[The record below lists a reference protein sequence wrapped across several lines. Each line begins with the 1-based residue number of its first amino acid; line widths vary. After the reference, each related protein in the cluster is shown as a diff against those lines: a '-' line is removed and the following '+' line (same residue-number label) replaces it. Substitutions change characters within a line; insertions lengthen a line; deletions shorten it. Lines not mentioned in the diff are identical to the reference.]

1 MADKLCMGCME
12 TYNDKYDV
20 CPHCGYVDGTAP
32 KEAYHLIPG
41 TVIEGR
47 YIVGKV
53 IGNGGFGVTYIGYDP
68 VLNQKIAIK
77 EYLPGEFS
85 TRAMGSPDVTVF
97 SGEKEEQF
105 ASGIIKFVEEARRL
119 AKFKHT
125 PGIVDI
131 HDSFQ
136 ANHTAYIIMEY
147 IDGETLK
154 EKLEREGKIS
164 VDEALNIMMPVI
176 GALKEVHKEGI
187 LHRDISPDNIMISKA
202 GDVKIIDFGAARFAT
217 TTHSRSLSVLVKP
230 GYAPEEQ
237 YRSRGDQ
244 GTWTDV
250 YACAATL
257 YKMITG
263 VTPED
268 AMERRNK
275 DTLLPPSK
283 LGVKI
288 PKNKENAIMNA
299 LNIRIEDRTQTADD
313 LEADLFSDRDVKR
326 NKIHLKKMDIGKW
339 PIWLKITS
347 GVAAAAVC
355 VFIVLLVT
363 GVIKFADLFH
373 SNRGQLEN
381 GYVYAP
387 EVVNIALAEA
397 EKTVGDANLITQI
410 TDKQH
415 SDEIAED
422 MVLQQNIPSGTV
434 VQEKTVMELVVSAG
448 YEKGY
453 MPDIVGL
460 SKDEVLKLL
469 LDMGWDESAITFED
483 VKSEIAPGYV
493 AKQDVEE
500 GTVVKIGDKITI
512 YLSKGVDGYDTNNNT
527 KVPNLVKDKWSD
539 AQSKVKEAK
548 LYLYKS
554 GTDYSNTVPKGCV
567 ISQNPEADTEV
578 AEGSKVGVVISLGKQ
593 EDAMVHVPDVQYKS
607 KSEAIALL
615 QAQGLEVQTQNE
627 ESDSVQKDHV
637 IRQSVAAGTEVQV
650 GTTVVIYISLGN
662 PNAVITYDP
671 TTTQANVTTEN
682 STTEN
687 STTEKTTASTDNKP
701 SDSSGKTTTQVTTT
715 EAKQEEEVVNPVTTT
730 EAPPQPDPEA
740 GKIKVPNLVGKT
752 EVEARK
758 SLSDKKLSAGAVTYQ
773 HKEGATNGTVLS
785 QGIEPDTKVAK
796 ETVVNFVVCNNET
809 YTEYRYKSKEEKTS
823 SEKLD
828 GWSLVKTQDNWSNWS
843 SETTSPPQANE
854 YTEVKE
860 SRTETNMPDNPGNPY
875 PIPSRTLTQATS
887 GDDCRWVEKF
897 IAEYMLGYNYE
908 YMDGVYGGVEMYY
921 VGVFQ
926 SWEGLT
932 QDKSVGPATRDR
944 MLQRWREKQS
954 TTTKYYVYRTKTV
967 TYYYEKV
974 SGWSDWSK
982 TKVTKG
988 GKICDVETRTVY
1000 KY

>member
-154 EKLEREGKIS
+154 EKLEREGRIP

-187 LHRDISPDNIMISKA
+187 LHRDISPDNIMISKT
-202 GDVKIIDFGAARFAT
+202 GEVKIIDFGAARFAT

-283 LGVKI
+283 LGIKI

-313 LEADLFSDRDVKR
+313 LEADLFSDQAVKR

-460 SKDEVLKLL
+460 SKDEIMKLL

-483 VKSEIAPGYV
+483 VESEVAPGYV

-500 GTVVKIGDKITI
+500 GTTVKIGEKITI

-539 AQSKVKEAK
+539 AQSKVKKAK

-607 KSEAIALL
+607 SSEAIALL
-615 QAQGLEVQTQNE
+615 QAQGLEVQTKNE

-671 TTTQANVTTEN
+671 TTTQANV
-682 STTEN
+682 TTEN

-752 EVEARK
+752 EAEARK

-773 HKEGATNGTVLS
+773 HKEGATDGMVLS

-796 ETVVNFVVCNNET
+796 ETVVNFVVCDNT
-809 YTEYRYKSKEEKTS
+809 KVKYYRYRNVESYDEKTS
-823 SEKLD
+823 
-828 GWSLVKTQDNWSNWS
+828 TS
-843 SETTSPPQANE
+843 SATPPA
-854 YTEVKE
+854 
-860 SRTETNMPDNPGNPY
+860 G
-875 PIPSRTLTQATS
+875 
-887 GDDCRWVEKF
+887 
-897 IAEYMLGYNYE
+897 YE
-908 YMDGVYGGVEMYY
+908 YVRSQNSTSYGDWG
-921 VGVFQ
+921 
-926 SWEGLT
+926 
-932 QDKSVGPATRDR
+932 
-944 MLQRWREKQS
+944 
-954 TTTKYYVYRTKTV
+954 
-967 TYYYEKV
+967 
-974 SGWSDWSK
+974 GWSDWGKNAVGSSDTCEVQTESGADCGWYYNPQNGTFNDKNVNGVCSRQEYCVPWSSLSKMSPFQWVTGGTERWCLNGCIVYRHVSGTGEWSWSGTIYRYRQRSK
-982 TKVTKG
+982 TVITTYYFRKPVYGSWSSWSTSKPASSATRE
-988 GKICDVETRTVY
+988 IETSEEY

>member
-154 EKLEREGKIS
+154 EKLEREGRIP

-187 LHRDISPDNIMISKA
+187 LHRDISPDNIMISKT
-202 GDVKIIDFGAARFAT
+202 GEVKIIDFGAARFAT

-283 LGVKI
+283 LGIKI

-313 LEADLFSDRDVKR
+313 LEADLFSDQAVKR

-448 YEKGY
+448 YENNDGEGEGDVNTLSELENRIDERSHEELLRNGHFY
-453 MPDIVGL
+453 SLDIG
-460 SKDEVLKLL
+460 
-469 LDMGWDESAITFED
+469 
-483 VKSEIAPGYV
+483 
-493 AKQDVEE
+493 
-500 GTVVKIGDKITI
+500 
-512 YLSKGVDGYDTNNNT
+512 
-527 KVPNLVKDKWSD
+527 
-539 AQSKVKEAK
+539 
-548 LYLYKS
+548 
-554 GTDYSNTVPKGCV
+554 
-567 ISQNPEADTEV
+567 
-578 AEGSKVGVVISLGKQ
+578 
-593 EDAMVHVPDVQYKS
+593 
-607 KSEAIALL
+607 
-615 QAQGLEVQTQNE
+615 
-627 ESDSVQKDHV
+627 
-637 IRQSVAAGTEVQV
+637 
-650 GTTVVIYISLGN
+650 
-662 PNAVITYDP
+662 
-671 TTTQANVTTEN
+671 
-682 STTEN
+682 
-687 STTEKTTASTDNKP
+687 
-701 SDSSGKTTTQVTTT
+701 
-715 EAKQEEEVVNPVTTT
+715 
-730 EAPPQPDPEA
+730 
-740 GKIKVPNLVGKT
+740 
-752 EVEARK
+752 
-758 SLSDKKLSAGAVTYQ
+758 
-773 HKEGATNGTVLS
+773 
-785 QGIEPDTKVAK
+785 
-796 ETVVNFVVCNNET
+796 
-809 YTEYRYKSKEEKTS
+809 
-823 SEKLD
+823 
-828 GWSLVKTQDNWSNWS
+828 
-843 SETTSPPQANE
+843 
-854 YTEVKE
+854 
-860 SRTETNMPDNPGNPY
+860 
-875 PIPSRTLTQATS
+875 
-887 GDDCRWVEKF
+887 
-897 IAEYMLGYNYE
+897 
-908 YMDGVYGGVEMYY
+908 
-921 VGVFQ
+921 
-926 SWEGLT
+926 
-932 QDKSVGPATRDR
+932 
-944 MLQRWREKQS
+944 
-954 TTTKYYVYRTKTV
+954 KTV
-967 TYYYEKV
+967 TVV
-974 SGWSDWSK
+974 SSD
-982 TKVTKG
+982 
-988 GKICDVETRTVY
+988 CDALKRRDGE
-1000 KY
+1000 

>member
-12 TYNDKYDV
+12 PYNDKYDV

-47 YIVGKV
+47 YIAGKV

-154 EKLEREGKIS
+154 EKLEREGKIP

-187 LHRDISPDNIMISKA
+187 LHRDISPDNIMISKT

-313 LEADLFSDRDVKR
+313 LEADLSSDQDVKR

-347 GVAAAAVC
+347 GVATAAVC

-397 EKTVGDANLITQI
+397 EQTVNNANLITQI

-460 SKDEVLKLL
+460 SKDEVLQLL
-469 LDMGWDESAITFED
+469 LDMGWDESVITFED
-483 VKSEIAPGYV
+483 VESEVAPGYV

-500 GTVVKIGDKITI
+500 GTEIKIGDKITI
-512 YLSKGVDGYDTNNNT
+512 YLSKGLDGYDEKNST
-527 KVPNLVKDKWSD
+527 KVPNLAEKSWGD
-539 AQSKVKEAK
+539 AQNLVRSAK

-567 ISQNPEADTEV
+567 ISQDPVANTEA
-578 AEGSKVGVVISLGKQ
+578 AEGTNIGVVISLGKK
-593 EDAMVHVPDVQYKS
+593 EEATVHVPDVQYKS
-607 KSEAIALL
+607 QSEAVALL
-615 QAQGLEVQTQNE
+615 QAQGLSAQIRTE

-662 PNAVITYDP
+662 PNAVIAYDP
-671 TTTQANVTTEN
+671 STTQANVAAEN

-687 STTEKTTASTDNKP
+687 TTASTDNKP

-715 EAKQEEEVVNPVTTT
+715 EATQEEEEVVNPVTTT

-752 EVEARK
+752 EAEARK
-758 SLSDKKLSAGAVTYQ
+758 SLSDKNLAAGAVTYQ
-773 HKEGATNGTVLS
+773 HKEGATDGTVLS

-796 ETVVNFVVCNNET
+796 STVVNFVVCNNET
-809 YTEYRYKSKEEKTS
+809 YTEYRYKTKEEKTS
-823 SEKLD
+823 TEKLN
-828 GWSLVKTQDNWSNWS
+828 GWDLVKTQDNWSNWS
-843 SETTSPPQANE
+843 SETTSPPQAND
-854 YTEVKE
+854 YTEVKV
-860 SRTETNMPDNPGNPY
+860 SRTETYVPDNPGSPY
-875 PIPSRTLTQATS
+875 PIPSRILSDATS

-897 IAEYMLGYNYE
+897 IAEYMLGYDYG
-908 YMDGVYGGVEMYY
+908 YMDGIYGGVEMYY
-921 VGVFQ
+921 VGEFQ
-926 SWEGLT
+926 RWEGLK
-932 QDKSVGPATRDR
+932 QDKAVGTDTRTR
-944 MLQRWREKQS
+944 MLQRWREKL
-954 TTTKYYVYRTKTV
+954 TTTTTYYIYRTKTV

-988 GKICDVETRTVY
+988 GRICDVETRSVY

>member
-12 TYNDKYDV
+12 SYEDKYDV
-20 CPHCGYVDGTAP
+20 CPYCGYVDGTPP
-32 KEAYHLIPG
+32 KEAYHLSPG

-47 YIVGKV
+47 YIVGQV
-53 IGNGGFGVTYIGYDP
+53 IGNGGFGVTYIGYDAA
-68 VLNQKIAIK
+68 LNQKIAIK

-85 TRAMGSPDVTVF
+85 TRSMGATEVVIF

-154 EKLEREGKIS
+154 EKLEREGRIP

-187 LHRDISPDNIMISKA
+187 LHRDISPDNIMISKT

-500 GTVVKIGDKITI
+500 GTEVKIGDKITI

-548 LYLYKS
+548 LYMYKS

-607 KSEAIALL
+607 RSEAIALL
-615 QAQGLEVQTQNE
+615 QAQGLEVQTKNE

-671 TTTQANVTTEN
+671 TTTQANVTTEK
-682 STTEN
+682 EN
-687 STTEKTTASTDNKP
+687 GTTEKTTA
-701 SDSSGKTTTQVTTT
+701 TTT
-715 EAKQEEEVVNPVTTT
+715 EKTTEQATIGVTT
-730 EAPPQPDPEA
+730 EAPVQPDPDA
-740 GKIKVPNLVGKT
+740 GKIKVPNLVGKS
-752 EVEARK
+752 EAEARET
-758 SLSDKKLSAGAVTYQ
+758 LVNQKLTVGAVTYQ
-773 HKEGATNGTVLS
+773 HDESVEDGTVLS
-785 QGIEPDTKVAK
+785 QGLEPGTKVAK
-796 ETVVNFVVCNNET
+796 SSIVNFIVCDNTKVT
-809 YTEYRYKSKEEKTS
+809 YYRYRDIKSYDEKTS
-823 SEKLD
+823 TTSLTPPSGYEYVKSESNTSYGD
-828 GWSLVKTQDNWSNWS
+828 WGGWSGWGPNAVGSSDTCEIQTESGAVCGRYYNPQDNSFNDKNVNGVCSREEFYVPWS
-843 SETTSPPQANE
+843 SLSKMSPFQWYAGATERWSLNGGIVYRHVSGTGEWTWEGTIYRYRERSKSAVTTYYFRKPVYGSW
-854 YTEVKE
+854 
-860 SRTETNMPDNPGNPY
+860 SSWD
-875 PIPSRTLTQATS
+875 
-887 GDDCRWVEKF
+887 VEKP
-897 IAEYMLGYNYE
+897 
-908 YMDGVYGGVEMYY
+908 V
-921 VGVFQ
+921 
-926 SWEGLT
+926 S
-932 QDKSVGPATRDR
+932 SSTR
-944 MLQRWREKQS
+944 E
-954 TTTKYYVYRTKTV
+954 
-967 TYYYEKV
+967 
-974 SGWSDWSK
+974 
-982 TKVTKG
+982 
-988 GKICDVETRTVY
+988 IETSEAY